1 MLNKEQFNVLNSVYV
16 GKTEALSKN
25 STYADMVADG
35 YIDAYKLTEKGLS
48 ALEPYRVKRAIFIA
62 AGFGSRMVPIT
73 LTTPKPLVK
82 VNGRRLIDTILD
94 AVLSAGIEE
103 IYIVRGYLGEQFDCL
118 LEKYPMIKFIEN
130 PKYNEANNIS
140 SIVKAKDLLENAYVC
155 EADLYLYNPELI
167 TTYQY
172 ESNYLGFKTAKT
184 DDWCF
189 IQSTDGSI
197 EKVAIGGENCH
208 QMVGISYW
216 TAEDGRKLKED
227 ATALFESEGGKSK
240 YWDEV
245 PLTYYKDNYS
255 IQIRECVKE
264 DIIEIDTFDEL
275 VALDP
280 SYKDFKQ

>member
-1 MLNKEQFNVLNSVYV
+1 MLNKKQFHCLNSVYM
-16 GKTEALSKN
+16 GKCDRLDE
-25 STYADMVADG
+25 STYSEMAEKG
-35 YIDAYKLTEKGLS
+35 YVENQKLTEKGLN
-48 ALEPYRVKRAIFIA
+48 ALEPYKVKRAVFIA

-82 VNGRRLIDTILD
+82 VNGVRLIETILD
-94 AVLSAGIEE
+94 AVLAAGIEE

-118 LEKYPMIKFIEN
+118 LDKYPMIKFIEN

-140 SIVKAKDLLENAYVC
+140 SVVKAKDLLKNTYVC

-189 IQSTDGSI
+189 IQNPDGTI
-197 EKVAIGGENCH
+197 AKVSVGGENCH

-216 TAEDGRKLKED
+216 TEADGEKLGKD
-227 ATALFESEGGKSK
+227 AVELFESEGGKNK

-255 IQIRECVKE
+255 VQIRECEKQ

-280 SYKDFKQ
+280 TYKDFKA